1 MRPTA
6 FPSPGGRGM
15 KGEGRGAS
23 LNRFLPG
30 HRARKVHTHVR
41 YRRGQ
46 AGFTLIEL
54 LIVVAILAILAAVLI
69 PNFLR
74 ARASSYLA
82 TCQLD
87 LRNIAAALELYYGE
101 NQTYPLA
108 ANWQNDL
115 ITGGFTRAM
124 PKSPIDHADYR
135 YSTDTGRS
143 VFVLWDGP
151 DKYSQAGVTG
161 YVVYTATGGLQLGVA
176 SVPTP

>member
-1 MRPTA
+1 MRPTV
-6 FPSPGGRGM
+6 FPSPGGGM

-54 LIVVAILAILAAVLI
+54 LIVVAILVILAAILI

-74 ARASSYLA
+74 SRASSQLA

>member
-1 MRPTA
+1 MRPTV
-6 FPSPGGRGM
+6 FPSPGGRRM

-74 ARASSYLA
+74 ARAPSHLAASKGNLKNLA
-82 TCQLD
+82 T
-87 LRNIAAALELYYGE
+87 ALERYFVE
-101 NQTYPLA
+101 NGRESRRA
-108 ANWQNDL
+108 SVQNAL
-115 ITGGFTRAM
+115 ISGGF
-124 PKSPIDHADYR
+124 
-135 YSTDTGRS
+135 
-143 VFVLWDGP
+143 
-151 DKYSQAGVTG
+151 
-161 YVVYTATGGLQLGVA
+161 
-176 SVPTP
+176 

>member
-74 ARASSYLA
+74 ARAQSQYAASKGNLKNLA
-82 TCQLD
+82 T
-87 LRNIAAALELYYGE
+87 ALESY
-101 NQTYPLA
+101 
-108 ANWQNDL
+108 
-115 ITGGFTRAM
+115 
-124 PKSPIDHADYR
+124 
-135 YSTDTGRS
+135 
-143 VFVLWDGP
+143 FV
-151 DKYSQAGVTG
+151 DK
-161 YVVYTATGGLQLGVA
+161 A
-176 SVPTP
+176 SDR

>member
-1 MRPTA
+1 MRPTV
-6 FPSPGGRGM
+6 FPSPGGRRM

-74 ARASSYLA
+74 ARASCYLA
-82 TCQLD
+82 TSKLD
-87 LRNIAAALELYYGE
+87 LRNIAAALELYYVDKE
-101 NQTYPLA
+101 SYPA
-108 ANWQNDL
+108 A
-115 ITGGFTRAM
+115 I
-124 PKSPIDHADYR
+124 S
-135 YSTDTGRS
+135 
-143 VFVLWDGP
+143 
-151 DKYSQAGVTG
+151 
-161 YVVYTATGGLQLGVA
+161 
-176 SVPTP
+176 

>member
-1 MRPTA
+1 MRPTV
-6 FPSPGGRGM
+6 FPSPGGGM

-23 LNRFLPG
+23 LDRFLPG
-30 HRARKVHTHVR
+30 HRSRKVHTHVR

-74 ARASSYLA
+74 ARASTYLA

-87 LRNIAAALELYYGE
+87 LRNLATALEMYYGD

-108 ANWQNDL
+108 ANDL
-115 ITGGFTRAM
+115 YTRITG
-124 PKSPIDHADYR
+124 
-135 YSTDTGRS
+135 
-143 VFVLWDGP
+143 
-151 DKYSQAGVTG
+151 
-161 YVVYTATGGLQLGVA
+161 
-176 SVPTP
+176 

>member
-108 ANWQNDL
+108 ASWQNDL
-115 ITGGFTRAM
+115 VTGGVT
-124 PKSPIDHADYR
+124 PPTPTSPTDHPDYR
-135 YSTDTGRS
+135 YSTDTRRLA
-143 VFVLWDGP
+143 FVLLRG
-151 DKYSQAGVTG
+151 A
-161 YVVYTATGGLQLGVA
+161 
-176 SVPTP
+176 